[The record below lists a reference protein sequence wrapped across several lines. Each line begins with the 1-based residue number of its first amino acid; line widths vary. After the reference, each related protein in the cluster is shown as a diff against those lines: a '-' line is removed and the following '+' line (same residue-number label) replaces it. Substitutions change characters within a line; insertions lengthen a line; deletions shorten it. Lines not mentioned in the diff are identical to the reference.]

1 MNVKKKLAWMKLYET
16 YWNVLPPEI
25 QEYIIEFKI
34 SLEYLDEV
42 RAELMWNLRLE
53 ITLYGQLKLKWGL
66 GHIKCIAPRLKCSV
80 CKARHAPR
88 IVAYYVDEENVKQNV
103 F

>member
-16 YWNVLPPEI
+16 YWNVLPPEM
-25 QEYIIEFKI
+25 EDYIIEFKI
-34 SLEYLDEV
+34 RQEYLDEV
-42 RAELMWNLRLE
+42 RAELIWNLRLE

-66 GHIKCIAPRLKCSV
+66 GHIKCIAPRWKCRWLVIPLKLWLTMSTKRMSN
-80 CKARHAPR
+80 KAC
-88 IVAYYVDEENVKQNV
+88 